1 VKLLT
6 KTTLYYFVLSVI
18 VFVLGGIITFF
29 LVRAAID
36 QDINEF
42 FSRAEQRMMKRI
54 EQGELD
60 VNKPPQYSRFV
71 IKPLKQAPDN
81 QAIIP
86 IYKDTIMRFDN
97 WEMNFRQKT
106 FVKAI
111 QGKYYQIKFL
121 KSLEEAEDEIEAVLY
136 TILGLFVALMV
147 VLIGFNY
154 FLAKR
159 IWQPFNQTLTQIKN
173 FNLRDT
179 KALDLPAT
187 NIVEFKELNRLVNEM
202 TEKIR
207 QDYNNLKEFTEN
219 ASHELQT
226 PLAII
231 KSKLEILLESPN
243 LTEEQGKLIETAY
256 YSTSKL
262 SRLGKTLALLTR
274 IENQEF
280 SNFQTLN
287 FTQLLQSNI
296 DNFQELID
304 LKQISLHT
312 QLEPEV
318 FLQIDPSLADM
329 LISNLLKNA
338 IKHNI
343 PQGKIEIELNRQ
355 KFMIRNTGKPLQNMP
370 NNLFERFQKDN
381 PASESLGLGLAIVK
395 KICEVNQL
403 SIQYQCENQWHQI
416 EVSFAKTGTITKSKN
431 LVSPN

>member
-1 VKLLT
+1 
-6 KTTLYYFVLSVI
+6 
-18 VFVLGGIITFF
+18 
-29 LVRAAID
+29 
-36 QDINEF
+36 
-42 FSRAEQRMMKRI
+42 
-54 EQGELD
+54 
-60 VNKPPQYSRFV
+60 
-71 IKPLKQAPDN
+71 
-81 QAIIP
+81 
-86 IYKDTIMRFDN
+86 
-97 WEMNFRQKT
+97 
-106 FVKAI
+106 
-111 QGKYYQIKFL
+111 
-121 KSLEEAEDEIEAVLY
+121 
-136 TILGLFVALMV
+136 
-147 VLIGFNY
+147 
-154 FLAKR
+154 
-159 IWQPFNQTLTQIKN
+159 
-173 FNLRDT
+173 
-179 KALDLPAT
+179 
-187 NIVEFKELNRLVNEM
+187 
-202 TEKIR
+202 
-207 QDYNNLKEFTEN
+207 
-219 ASHELQT
+219 
-226 PLAII
+226 
-231 KSKLEILLESPN
+231 
-243 LTEEQGKLIETAY
+243 
-256 YSTSKL
+256 
-262 SRLGKTLALLTR
+262 
-274 IENQEF
+274 
-280 SNFQTLN
+280 LN